1 MADMNEMQI
10 RMYSLICSNDGIKAR
25 EIARRIG
32 VDRADINGLL
42 YNAPFIHELC
52 YRDENF
58 FWHGLIRQARPHVGL
73 GDFCGYYASV
83 ERFLQQSEEE
93 WLEELMQGCRFI
105 GRNLNDTRGLFHS
118 FRDTREVMFG
128 LFSDLE
134 TRLKRNVTPHRLE
147 RKPSKRDVEWSTK
160 DILKTHEKYRLNS
173 YDDEF
178 ICDSHIKIDNT
189 DLSPEEVA
197 DLIVQKY
204 GLSKIKCK
212 RK

>member
-1 MADMNEMQI
+1 MTNHDSI
-10 RMYSLICSNDGIKAR
+10 
-25 EIARRIG
+25 
-32 VDRADINGLL
+32 
-42 YNAPFIHELC
+42 ELSDVVFE
-52 YRDENF
+52 RKSDAQKEFNL
-58 FWHGLIRQARPHVGL
+58 LIRKAAFETAVKYDVDLIFTFVLAYGQKSDLDYV
-73 GDFCGYYASV
+73 YYLKDLFESSGGKFYFV
-83 ERFLQQSEEE
+83 E
-93 WLEELMQGCRFI
+93 
-105 GRNLNDTRGLFHS
+105 
-118 FRDTREVMFG
+118 

-173 YDDEF
+173 YLDEF

-204 GLSKIKCK
+204 GLSKTKCK